1 MKKLVLAI
9 LSLALVA
16 SAAGAADMDASWL
29 NRVPEQARE
38 RANPAAKEPE
48 AHTAG
53 AKLFEQHCAACHG
66 KNAEGK
72 GRKPSLHSSEVQNA
86 TDGELFWLLTNGNIR
101 HGMPSWSRLPDEQ
114 RWQIVSFLKRLGS
127 ESAQAGRGQ

>member
-1 MKKLVLAI
+1 MKKVALAI

-16 SAAGAADMDASWL
+16 SATAAADPDASWL
-29 NRVPEQARE
+29 NKVPEQLRE
-38 RANPAAKEPE
+38 RANPVAAEPQ
-48 AHTAG
+48 AHLVG

-66 KNAEGK
+66 SNAEGK
-72 GRKPSLHSSEVQNA
+72 GRKPSLHRSEVQNA

-114 RWQIVSFLKRLGS
+114 RWQIVSFLKRLGT
-127 ESAQAGRGQ
+127 ESASNSGRQ